1 MGGKFKSW
9 DDRIFDFINI
19 LFASAIVFLIVYPL
33 IFVLSASFSSPTAV
47 STGKVWLFPVEPSVA
62 SYAAIFRNTHITS
75 GYMNSIIYTICGT
88 VVSVL
93 VTVLAAYP
101 LSFSDFYGKG
111 FFSGLMIFT
120 MLFSG
125 GLIPTYLLV
134 SQLKMLNTIWAMI
147 IPGAFGVWYIVI
159 TRTYIQ
165 SNIPHEL
172 FEAAELDG
180 CSDFMAL
187 PLIVL
192 PLCKPIIAVMTLY
205 SMIGI
210 WNSYFDALIYLNKQ
224 NMYPL
229 QIVLRDILIQNT
241 IDPANVQNM
250 DIREQANR
258 LYLINTLKYGII
270 IVSSAPLLIIY
281 PFVQKHF
288 IRGVM
293 IGSLKG

>member
-1 MGGKFKSW
+1 MGGRIRSL
-9 DDRIFDFINI
+9 DDTIFDIVNYI
-19 LFASAIVFLIVYPL
+19 FAGLCFFLIAYPL
-33 IFVLSASFSSPTAV
+33 IYVISASFSSPTAV
-47 STGKVWLFPVEPSVA
+47 STGKVWLFPVDPSVA
-62 SYAAIFRNTHITS
+62 SYGAIFRNTHITS
-75 GYMNSIIYTICGT
+75 GYANSIKYTICGT
-88 VVSVL
+88 IVSVL
-93 VTVLAAYP
+93 VTILAAYP
-101 LSFSDFYGKG
+101 LSFRDFYGKG
-111 FFSGLMIFT
+111 FISSLMIFT

-125 GLIPTYLLV
+125 GLIPNYLLV

-147 IPGAFGVWYIVI
+147 IPGAFGVWNIVL

-172 FEAAELDG
+172 HEAAELDG
-180 CSDFMAL
+180 CGDFMAL
-187 PLIVL
+187 LLIVI
-192 PLCKPIIAVMTLY
+192 PLCKPIIAVMVLY

-229 QIVLRDILIQNT
+229 QIILRDILIQNT

-270 IVSSAPLLIIY
+270 VVSSAPLLIVY
-281 PFVQKHF
+281 PFVQKYF
-288 IRGVM
+288 IKGVM